1 MNDIQILARF
11 LGVHGVG
18 VVRYERM
25 RARLWDQDLV
35 NDDMLG
41 EAALDSMGRV
51 TFQFNLKL
59 VSSIDSPVEVQ
70 PDLYIQILLDDV
82 EVFRTAVKKDA
93 LLIAGGSADQ
103 LRSTNTFDLGE
114 FQLPDLRGLDPL
126 TRRDFMRAFVEPSNE

>member
-11 LGVHGVG
+11 LGTHGV
-18 VVRYERM
+18 VPYERM

-35 NDDMLG
+35 SNDLLG
-41 EAALDSMGRV
+41 EAALDPMGCV
-51 TFQFNLKL
+51 AFQFDLKSI
-59 VSSIDSPVEVQ
+59 SSIDSLGEVQ

-82 EVFRTAVKKDA
+82 DVFRTAVKKDV
-93 LLIAGGSADQ
+93 LLMADGSADP
-103 LRSTNTFDLGE
+103 LRSTSALDLGE

>member
-11 LGVHGVG
+11 LGVHGV
-18 VVRYERM
+18 VPYERM

-59 VSSIDSPVEVQ
+59 VSSIDSPGEIQ

-82 EVFRTAVKKDA
+82 EVLCTAVKKDA

-103 LRSTNTFDLGE
+103 LRSTNTLDLGE

>member
-11 LGVHGVG
+11 LGVHGV
-18 VVRYERM
+18 VSYERM

-59 VSSIDSPVEVQ
+59 GSSIDSPGEIQ

-103 LRSTNTFDLGE
+103 LRSINTLDLGE

-126 TRRDFMRAFVEPSNE
+126 RRRDFMRAFVEPSNE

>member
-11 LGVHGVG
+11 LGTHGV
-18 VVRYERM
+18 VPYERM
-25 RARLWDQDLV
+25 RARLWDQDLIS
-35 NDDMLG
+35 DDMLG

-51 TFQFNLKL
+51 TFKFNLKL
-59 VSSIDSPVEVQ
+59 ASSIDSPGEVQ

-82 EVFRTAVKKDA
+82 EVFRTAVKKDV

-103 LRSTNTFDLGE
+103 LGSTNALDLGE

-126 TRRDFMRAFVEPSNE
+126 TRRDFMRAFVEPSND

>member
-11 LGVHGVG
+11 LGTHGV
-18 VVRYERM
+18 VPYERM

-35 NDDMLG
+35 SDDMLG

-59 VSSIDSPVEVQ
+59 ASSIDSPGEVQ

-82 EVFRTAVKKDA
+82 EVFRTPVKKDV

-103 LRSTNTFDLGE
+103 LRSTNTLDLGE
-114 FQLPDLRGLDPL
+114 FQLPDLRGLDPT
-126 TRRDFMRAFVEPSNE
+126 TRRDFMRAFVEPSND

>member
-18 VVRYERM
+18 VVPYERM

-59 VSSIDSPVEVQ
+59 VSSIDSPGEIQ

>member
-1 MNDIQILARF
+1 
-11 LGVHGVG
+11 
-18 VVRYERM
+18 M

-103 LRSTNTFDLGE
+103 LRSTNAFDLGE